1 MKNIT
6 VIGSGTMGNGIAH
19 VFAQNGYAVN
29 LVDISEAALQKALA
43 TIGKNLDRQIAKG
56 TLTEADKSATL
67 GNIKTFTKIEEGAK
81 NADLVVEAASENVNV
96 KLAIFKQLDELCPAN
111 TILASN
117 TSSISI
123 TQIAAVTKR
132 ADKVIGMH
140 FMNPVPVMKLVEVIR
155 GYSTSNEVTQLIM
168 ETSKK
173 LSKIP
178 VEVNDYPGFVAN
190 KILMPMINE
199 AIITLYE
206 GVAGVEEIDT
216 VMKLGMAHPMGPLQ
230 LADFIGL
237 DVCLNIMRVLQD
249 GFGNPKYAPCP
260 LLVNMVTAGH
270 LGVKSGKGFYD
281 YSAGTKELVLA
292 DRFKKHSN
300 SVLA

>member
-19 VFAQNGYAVN
+19 TFAQFGYAVN

-43 TIGKNLDRQIAKG
+43 TIAKNIDRQIAKG
-56 TLTEADKSATL
+56 TVTEADKASTL
-67 GNIKTFTKIEEGAK
+67 ANIKTFTKLEEGAAQ
-81 NADLVVEAASENVNV
+81 ADLVVEAASENVNV
-96 KLAIFKQLDELCPAN
+96 KLAIFKQLDEICLPH
-111 TILASN
+111 TVLASN

-140 FMNPVPVMKLVEVIR
+140 FMNPVPVMKLIEVIR
-155 GYSTSNEVTQLIM
+155 GYSTSNEVCASIM
-168 ETSKK
+168 ELSKK
-173 LSKIP
+173 LNKIP
-178 VEVNDYPGFVAN
+178 TEVNDYPGFVAN

-237 DVCLNIMRVLQD
+237 DVCLNILRVLQD

-270 LGVKSGKGFYD
+270 LGVKTGKGFYD
-281 YSAGTKELVLA
+281 YSSGTKDLIVA
-292 DRFKKHSN
+292 DRFKKQCVA
-300 SVLA
+300 VLS